1 MSAEKI
7 DEIRAQIALL
17 RNQLT
22 TLQKVLPTEKVENYQ
37 FNTITGAVSLADLF
51 NDKDTLFVI
60 HNMGTS
66 CPYCT
71 LWGDGFNGVLCH
83 LQNRASVVI
92 CSPDS
97 PEAQETFRASRQ
109 WNFTMVSTEDS
120 SFSEEMGYQ
129 NDNGFL
135 PGVSAFK
142 KQGDDI
148 HRVANT
154 AFGPGDDFCAV
165 WHLLDMLPEGAAGWQ
180 PKFSYEQDSA

>member
-7 DEIRAQIALL
+7 DEIRAQIAQL

-22 TLQKVLPTEKVENYQ
+22 ALQKVLPSEKVRNYQ
-37 FNTITGAVSLADLF
+37 FSTPTGAVSLIDLF
-51 NDKDTLFVI
+51 KDKDTLFII

-71 LWGDGFNGVLCH
+71 LWSDGFNGVLSH

-92 CSPDS
+92 SSPDT

-109 WNFTMVSTEDS
+109 WDFTMVSARDS
-120 SFSEEMGYQ
+120 SFTEDMGYQ
-129 NDNGFL
+129 NDNGFM
-135 PGVSAFK
+135 PGVSVFK
-142 KQGDDI
+142 QEGDEV
-148 HRVANT
+148 HRVSNT

-165 WHLLDMLPEGAAGWQ
+165 WHLLEMLPEGANGWQ
-180 PKFSYEQDSA
+180 PKFRYD